1 LLIVSH
7 VIHYQYQ
14 GQLYAYGPYTR
25 EIDIWADL
33 FPQVLIASPCRYEP
47 PPGDAIPFMR
57 RNIAMVPQ
65 LETGGETRRAK
76 LIQAA
81 LTPVM
86 LVSLALAMRRAD
98 AIHVRGPGNL
108 GLLGVLLAPLF
119 SSYRVAKYANQWNGY
134 TNEPVTVRLQRDL
147 LRSRWWGAPVTV
159 YGEWPHQPDHVV
171 PFFTSMMT
179 DEQVQRAVAVAH
191 AKTLDTP
198 LRVLFVGR
206 LEWVKRIPALI
217 DAIKIACDRGVALD
231 VAIVGGGADQGA
243 LEEQVARLGLQ
254 QVVRFVGALPYEQAL
269 DWYEWGHCLVLPSRH
284 SEGWPKVVAEAMCYG
299 LICVAVGHGQI
310 PKMLTDRGVL
320 LESGTPEEIADALE
334 QIAHHPAHYQALMR
348 DASMWARRYSL
359 EGLRDALR
367 DLLSERWQ
375 TPLAK

>member
-1 LLIVSH
+1 
-7 VIHYQYQ
+7 
-14 GQLYAYGPYTR
+14 
-25 EIDIWADL
+25 
-33 FPQVLIASPCRYEP
+33 
-47 PPGDAIPFMR
+47 
-57 RNIAMVPQ
+57 
-65 LETGGETRRAK
+65 
-76 LIQAA
+76 
-81 LTPVM
+81 
-86 LVSLALAMRRAD
+86 
-98 AIHVRGPGNL
+98 
-108 GLLGVLLAPLF
+108 VLLAPLF